1 MNDLARED
9 ELFDRALSEGA
20 TPDEWGEL
28 EALAGRDPALWQR
41 LARSLRDNRA
51 LTTAAEE
58 AGALAAAVELPAG
71 SARRPAPR
79 PVWLERMGWMAALI
93 AVAIGAAL
101 WSGDAPA
108 IEPQEPLVAEAPPAG
123 TEPDTRLAMVV
134 DELPKVVVGSRAL
147 ARGGPYEVLY
157 MRRVLERAV
166 VDRLYER
173 GVDEYGRPA
182 AVPFVEVASVAE
194 EL

>member
-9 ELFDRALSEGA
+9 VLFDRALSEGA

-41 LARSLRDNRA
+41 LARSLRNTRA

-58 AGALAAAVELPAG
+58 AGALAAAVELPSAR
-71 SARRPAPR
+71 ARRPAPR
-79 PVWLERMGWMAALI
+79 PAWLERMAWMAALI
-93 AVAIGAAL
+93 AVAIGSAL
-101 WSGDAPA
+101 WKGQAPA
-108 IEPQEPLVAEAPPAG
+108 IEPREPLVAEAPPADPQ
-123 TEPDTRLAMVV
+123 PDTREALVV
-134 DELPKVVVGSRAL
+134 DELPKVVVGSRPL
-147 ARGGPYEVLY
+147 ASGGPYEVLY

-173 GVDEYGRPA
+173 GVDEHGRPA